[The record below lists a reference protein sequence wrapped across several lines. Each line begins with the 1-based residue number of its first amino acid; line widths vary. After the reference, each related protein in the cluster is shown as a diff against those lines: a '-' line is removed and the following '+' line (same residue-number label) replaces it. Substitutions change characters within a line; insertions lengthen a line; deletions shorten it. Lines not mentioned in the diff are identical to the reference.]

1 MTTTAAHPPIY
12 QQLVNEQGDILADT
26 RTAAEE
32 ILREAAE
39 ALDWNGPGIQRQR
52 RIREQRR

>member
-26 RTAAEE
+26 RAAAEE

-39 ALDWNGPGIQRQR
+39 ALDWNGPGIHRQR
-52 RIREQRR
+52 RIREQGR

>member
-26 RTAAEE
+26 RAAAEE

-39 ALDWNGPGIQRQR
+39 ALDWNGPGIQR
-52 RIREQRR
+52 RIREQDRR